1 VNQPAPATAS
11 LAAFSTGTR
20 VAGSVIMLGYL
31 FGLVPGPVVA
41 VVGGL
46 ALTTF
51 GRSLALPLHSS
62 IRIAAALAVIAGAV
76 GVGALRWGSLDLA
89 EIRGVQSVLGPTL
102 MVGPQAAAIACGLSV
117 GGALLALGAWLLE
130 PRALTRATFAWG
142 LMEGAIV
149 ALALVTVFFDPAR
162 SALQSAGVGT
172 VALELGRWT
181 GVTLITVGIAGGLS
195 LVLRRFQGR
204 WVWMALAAAGTVVA
218 GGATAIA
225 GLVAGGQV

>member
-1 VNQPAPATAS
+1 
-11 LAAFSTGTR
+11 
-20 VAGSVIMLGYL
+20 MLGYL

-51 GRSLALPLHSS
+51 GRALGVPLYSS
-62 IRIAAALAVIAGAV
+62 VRIAAALAVIAGAA

-102 MVGPQAAAIACGLSV
+102 LVGPQAAAIACGLSV
-117 GGALLALGAWLLE
+117 GGALVALAAWLSE
-130 PRALTRATFAWG
+130 PRALARPMLIWG
-142 LMEGAIV
+142 LVEGAIV

-162 SALQSAGVGT
+162 SALQSANAAT
-172 VALELGRWT
+172 IALELGRWA
-181 GVTLITVGIAGGLS
+181 GVTLIAVGIAGGLN
-195 LVLRRFQGR
+195 LVLRRLEER
-204 WVWMALAAAGTVVA
+204 WIWIAIGVGGALVV
-218 GGATAIA
+218 GGATVVA